1 MKGIGMTRVLARRS
15 RAALTYEALDLRHKW
30 LVEQVRGMREMQR
43 APSALVRDG
52 KRKAAERAVDMYI
65 KAYKEDANGGK

>member
-1 MKGIGMTRVLARRS
+1 MNFWERLAVRH
-15 RAALTYEALDLRHKW
+15 EGLDLQHKW
-30 LVEQVRGMREMQR
+30 LVKQVGDMREMQR
-43 APSALVRDG
+43 APSALVREG